1 MLILT
6 RKPGE
11 AIVIGDKTINLT
23 VLGVRGKQVKLGI
36 EAPSCLS
43 VNRKEIYDAKQK
55 AQQSLQGEKISA

>member
-11 AIVIGDKTINLT
+11 KIFMGPNAEIKFV

-36 EAPSCLS
+36 EAPGQLEVHRAEVFLDIQASGR
-43 VNRKEIYDAKQK
+43 RKA
-55 AQQSLQGEKISA
+55 G